1 MITVSTTNGM
11 VINALGKDTPC
22 EKTLDILRDAG
33 FDYVDVTLWAYS
45 QPGSTI
51 EKDDWREWAHR
62 VREHADRIGVKIR
75 QTHGNTLTGKQWDDV
90 NYPLRDYTWANNH
103 KCVEI
108 TKILGA
114 EWMVMHPTNL
124 PHDPC
129 YSRKKA
135 RDANLEYLAPFIDD
149 AKRVG
154 VGIAVENM
162 VDFSGN
168 RRRYCGGDPE
178 ELIELVDMINDPAVG
193 ICIDTG
199 HANLAGID
207 VGAFIRMAGDRVK
220 STHINDNRKEGD
232 SHLPPFFGTINWQ
245 DTMQAFK
252 DINYTGDFSFE
263 LANQGYKGESIH
275 NWYKFIRGIGDDLLN
290 MVDLE
295 QRKDKGN

>member
-11 VINALGKDTPC
+11 VSNAFGADIPC
-22 EKTLDILRDAG
+22 EKTLDILHDAG
-33 FDYVDVTLWAYS
+33 FNYVDISLWTYS

-62 VREHADRIGVKIR
+62 VKAHADEIGVKIR
-75 QTHGNTLTGKQWDDV
+75 QTHGNTLAGMQWDDY
-90 NYPLRDYTWANNH
+90 NYPLWDYTWENNH
-103 KCVEI
+103 RCVEI

-135 RDANLEYLAPFIDD
+135 REENLRYLAPFIDD
-149 AKRVG
+149 AKKHG

-162 VDFSGN
+162 VDFRGS

-178 ELIELVDMINDPAVG
+178 ELIELVDMINDKAVG

-199 HANLAGID
+199 HANQAGIH
-207 VGAFIRMAGDRVK
+207 VGSFIRMAGDRIK
-220 STHINDNRKEGD
+220 ATHIDDNNREGD
-232 SHLPPFFGTINWQ
+232 SHLPPFFGNIDWQ
-245 DTMQAFK
+245 DTMQALK
-252 DINYTGDFSFE
+252 DINYQGDFSFE
-263 LANQGYKGESIH
+263 LANQNFHGETVY
-275 NWYKFIRGIGDDLLN
+275 NWYRFIRGLGDDLLGL
-290 MVDLE
+290 VGLE
-295 QRKDKGN
+295 QER